1 MQCVSLS
8 PDSLFA
14 VTNDRVFDSNT
25 SNVRIPDRDDTEMQ
39 SDDDDG
45 DDDGSDSEDEEDDD
59 GGGSD
64 EVSDDVS
71 DTDQ

>member
-14 VTNDRVFDSNT
+14 VTNGRVFDSNT

-39 SDDDDG
+39 SDDDD
-45 DDDGSDSEDEEDDD
+45 DDSDSEDEEEDD

-64 EVSDDVS
+64 EVSDEVS

>member
-14 VTNDRVFDSNT
+14 VTNDRVCDSNT

-39 SDDDDG
+39 SDDDD
-45 DDDGSDSEDEEDDD
+45 DDDSEDEEDDD